1 MRDSHGRILAPYA
14 RLHSSIIC
22 VPHIKNESDTQSKQ
36 SFMQR
41 GATRRM
47 DDSREAFL
55 CLETVSSCSV
65 TFSGFF
71 PGFPPFCGNGI
82 VAGMTLLRVYFTFVP
97 QLSGYPF
104 YEKNLLPEEPL
115 KPDPG
120 RYTNEKAAG

>member
-1 MRDSHGRILAPYA
+1 MKLSYVLRLFRHA
-14 RLHSSIIC
+14 RL
-22 VPHIKNESDTQSKQ
+22 PFLD
-36 SFMQR
+36 SFL
-41 GATRRM
+41 
-47 DDSREAFL
+47 DSRLFAGMALLREWH
-55 CLETVSSCSV
+55 C
-65 TFSGFF
+65 
-71 PGFPPFCGNGI
+71 CGNDV